1 MRFNLTHIE
10 LVYAKYNSAWF
21 EVVEF
26 LNYGPKL
33 QVLVINQ
40 PKHVGGLGFRDFK
53 SFNLALVAKNWWRI
67 YNYPD
72 SLLGKVFKS
81 VYFSSVRMECAKK
94 GYRPSYAWSSI
105 LKTSSMIQKGSCW
118 RIGDGSRVRIW
129 EDNWLANGP
138 PVKFRQDVV
147 DELGLAKVADL
158 MLPDNG
164 GWNVPLLEWTFCP
177 ATAARI
183 MSVPLPRQPESDQL
197 FWLGTADGLY
207 SVKTGYEF
215 LQEVVARDSPSTS
228 LSRGLDQT
236 LWKRFWKEP
245 SMPRVREVSWRVCAG
260 ALPVRTKL
268 RQRGVD
274 VDSSFPLCGLEEETI
289 DHLFLGCN
297 IARGCWFASPMG
309 VRVDPGLTMV
319 DFLTMVIRDMDLEL
333 ALVSQS
339 TLSFTLATSH
349 ERGNL
354 KRWRRPAEDVVKVNV
369 DAAVGQD
376 RFAGFGLVARDH
388 AGEVLA
394 AAAKY
399 PTMVLSPTVAE
410 ALSLRWSMDLAIQLG
425 FRRVQFE
432 TDCLLLQQAW
442 KKVSRNSYLF
452 SIIKDCHKLVVFFD
466 HVDLTFVR
474 REGNFCADYLAR
486 NASSYPDSVWIE
498 EGPPGLSSFLRDDV
512 LASMPISI

>member
-1 MRFNLTHIE
+1 
-10 LVYAKYNSAWF
+10 
-21 EVVEF
+21 
-26 LNYGPKL
+26 
-33 QVLVINQ
+33 
-40 PKHVGGLGFRDFK
+40 
-53 SFNLALVAKNWWRI
+53 
-67 YNYPD
+67 
-72 SLLGKVFKS
+72 
-81 VYFSSVRMECAKK
+81 
-94 GYRPSYAWSSI
+94 
-105 LKTSSMIQKGSCW
+105 
-118 RIGDGSRVRIW
+118 
-129 EDNWLANGP
+129 
-138 PVKFRQDVV
+138 
-147 DELGLAKVADL
+147 
-158 MLPDNG
+158 
-164 GWNVPLLEWTFCP
+164 
-177 ATAARI
+177 

-215 LQEVVARDSPSTS
+215 LQEVVAQDSPSSS

-236 LWKRFWKEP
+236 LWKRFWKAP
-245 SMPRVREVSWRVCAG
+245 SMPRVREVSWRVCTG

-274 VDSSFPLCGLEEETI
+274 VDSSCPLCGLEDETV

-297 IARGCWFASPMG
+297 ITRGCWFASPMG
-309 VRVDPGLTMV
+309 VRVDPGLKMV
-319 DFLTMVIRDMDLEL
+319 DFLTMVIRDMDLEVVACVQRFL
-333 ALVSQS
+333 FAIWEARNKHIFEEKLFCIAGVLDRAANLVSQS
-339 TLSFTLATSH
+339 TLPFTLAASQ
-349 ERGNL
+349 EEDNL
-354 KRWRRPAEDVVKVNV
+354 KRWRRPAENVVKVNV

-410 ALSLRWSMDLAIQLG
+410 ALSLRWAMDLAIQLG

-442 KKVSRNSYLF
+442 KKVSGNSYLF

-474 REGNFCADYLAR
+474 REGNSCADYLAR
-486 NASSYPDSVWIE
+486 NASSYPDFVWIE
-498 EGPPGLSSFLRDDV
+498 EGPPGLSSLLRDDV
-512 LASMPISI
+512 LASVPNLL